1 MTPSAFDHLY
11 EAVED
16 SESLRAAYDKFLG
29 DLFEGPFWENGTVE
43 FRRVL
48 WSHGRQAL
56 IGDTKAFASPGL
68 YLWGIEKRPLYI
80 GITRGSFRKRFSRY
94 IWHERSQ
101 CNLAKEFEAPL
112 RSDDIHGFP
121 PHIREWYARNYR
133 GSEARLRGAV
143 RFAKEGIEG
152 IWFALLP
159 HDSLDEIERL
169 ERALIPVAEA
179 LNAKGSLGLLLN
191 VEFNRRRAK

>member
-1 MTPSAFDHLY
+1 MTPSAFGHLY
-11 EAVED
+11 EAVEVSD
-16 SESLRAAYDKFLG
+16 SLRAAYDKFLS
-29 DLFEGPFWENGTVE
+29 DLFDGPFWENGIVE
-43 FRRVL
+43 SRRIL
-48 WSHGRQAL
+48 WSDGRQAL

-68 YLWGIEKRPLYI
+68 YLWGIEKCPLYI

-101 CNLAKEFEAPL
+101 CNLAKEFEASL
-112 RSDDIHGFP
+112 RSDAINGFP

-143 RFAKEGIEG
+143 RFAKEGIER

-159 HDSLDEIERL
+159 HNSPAEIERL

-179 LNAKGSLGLLLN
+179 WNAKWGLDLLLN
-191 VEFNRRRAK
+191 VEFNRRRPK